1 MKTAFLAAVP
11 AALVLAFVTFNAEGQ
26 TAAPGKVTGV
36 AYVSSNRLMNEAVPA
51 RTELA
56 RVQSMQQQKNAE
68 LRAKQQAVDQTRLQ
82 LAQATDAETR
92 AKLVKQEQDQR
103 ADFERSQ
110 QQAQA
115 DLQRLQRE
123 VQAEV
128 QTRVRDAIAE
138 MAKTQDIR
146 LVINQDTSVV
156 WAAPGMDITATL
168 IERLNATSTAKP

>member
-1 MKTAFLAAVP
+1 MKTAYLAAIP
-11 AALVLAFVTFNAEGQ
+11 AALVLAFMTFNAEGQ
-26 TAAPGKVTGV
+26 TAPPAKIPGVV
-36 AYVSSNRLMNEAVPA
+36 YVSSNRVMNEAVST

-56 RVQSMQQQKNAE
+56 RVQSMQQQRNAE
-68 LRAKQQAVDQTRLQ
+68 LRAKQQAIDATRLQ
-82 LAQATDAETR
+82 IAQATDAETR
-92 AKLVKQEQDQR
+92 ARLVKQDQEQR
-103 ADFERSQ
+103 ADLERSQ

-146 LVINQDTSVV
+146 LVVNQDTTVV
-156 WAAPGMDITATL
+156 WAAPGMDITSTL
-168 IERLNATSTAKP
+168 IDRLNAAAPKP

>member
-1 MKTAFLAAVP
+1 MKTAFLAAIP

-26 TAAPGKVTGV
+26 TAAPGKVPGV
-36 AYVSSNRLMNEAVPA
+36 VYISSNRLMNEAVPA

-56 RVQSMQQQKNAE
+56 RVQAMQQQKNAE
-68 LRAKQQAVDQTRLQ
+68 LRTKQQAVDATRLQ

-92 AKLVKQEQDQR
+92 ARLVKQEQDQR

-146 LVINQDTSVV
+146 LVVNQDTTVV
-156 WAAPGMDITATL
+156 WAVPGMDITSTL
-168 IERLNATSTAKP
+168 IERLNASATAKP